1 LTPLETA
8 VIGASSLERVPQ
20 RYEVR
25 GGGGAR
31 FWPFG
36 RTVGTKIISGLTPE
50 QPLDNPTG
58 TVLGGIDLAFVTI
71 YVYPLLIV
79 ALLYD
84 VSSRDRE
91 LGTLALVASQP
102 ITVRQW
108 LTMRV
113 AVRGFV
119 IAGCG
124 VLLPAMVMAAAMPER
139 SSEALVRLFVWTVAV
154 LFYTAVWAALA
165 VVVSLRARASALAAI
180 MAVAVWLLAV
190 IVIPAVLQLASPFL
204 SPPAV
209 HLSYVTE
216 ERAASL
222 AINARVDSAI
232 AALNQL
238 VRTRFG
244 GASSS
249 EADHPTFTEPVE
261 PPVEGNLLIFPQ
273 SPWAPPTSVVRLN
286 RGFAEARRAYVE
298 GRLAPVLV
306 QLDTNERRE
315 SAFFVLAQYLSPALT
330 LRGIADDLAGT
341 GRYRW
346 RSFLGQLDDY
356 VRRRDAFF
364 RQKVLSNANLRAI
377 DIGDALVGFG
387 YREEPMIGTMR
398 RVALSMLS
406 LVLVV
411 ASLGLGVMR
420 SSRRWGS

>member
-1 LTPLETA
+1 
-8 VIGASSLERVPQ
+8 
-20 RYEVR
+20 
-25 GGGGAR
+25 
-31 FWPFG
+31 
-36 RTVGTKIISGLTPE
+36 
-50 QPLDNPTG
+50 
-58 TVLGGIDLAFVTI
+58 
-71 YVYPLLIV
+71 
-79 ALLYD
+79 
-84 VSSRDRE
+84 
-91 LGTLALVASQP
+91 
-102 ITVRQW
+102 
-108 LTMRV
+108 
-113 AVRGFV
+113 
-119 IAGCG
+119 
-124 VLLPAMVMAAAMPER
+124 MVMAAAMPER

-165 VVVSLRARASALAAI
+165 VVVSLRARASALADI

-190 IVIPAVLQLASPFL
+190 IVIPAVLQLATPFL